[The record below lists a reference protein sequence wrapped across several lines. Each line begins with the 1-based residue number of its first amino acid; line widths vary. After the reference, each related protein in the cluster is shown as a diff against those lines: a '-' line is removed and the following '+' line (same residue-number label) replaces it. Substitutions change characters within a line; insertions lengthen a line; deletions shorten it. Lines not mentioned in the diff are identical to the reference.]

1 MKYAYY
7 PGCSLKSTAKE
18 FDESARAVCQQLD
31 VQLEEIDGWVCCGAS
46 SGHSLDR
53 WVSLALPARNM
64 AIAEKSGLDVA
75 VCCAACFLRLMHTR
89 HEVQADEKVRAN
101 VEELIGMPYQAK
113 QRVRHLLD
121 IIGNEVG
128 MEALQAKVK
137 RPLSGLKVASY
148 YGCYLVRP
156 PKVTHL
162 DDPENPVLMDN
173 IMKALGAEPVDWPGK
188 VDCCGGSLS
197 LTTRKVVTR
206 LVGDIGESA
215 RAAGADVIATAC
227 PLCQANLD
235 SRQASNGLPVLYFTE
250 LIGLA
255 LGLPGVGKWLG
266 KHLIDPTQSLKAIA

>member
-18 FDESARAVCQQLD
+18 FDESARAVCQQLG
-31 VQLEEIDGWVCCGAS
+31 VELEEIDGWVCCGAS

-64 AIAEKSGLDVA
+64 AIAEKDGLDVA

-113 QRVRHLLD
+113 HRVRHMLD

-128 MEALQAKVK
+128 MEALQAKVT

-173 IMKALGAEPVDWPGK
+173 IMKALGAEVVDWPGK

-266 KHLIDPTQSLKAIA
+266 KHLIDPTRSLKAIA

>member
-101 VEELIGMPYQAK
+101 VEKLIGMPYQAK

-173 IMKALGAEPVDWPGK
+173 IIKALGAEPVDWPGK

-266 KHLIDPTQSLKAIA
+266 KHLIDPTRSLKAIA

>member
-64 AIAEKSGLDVA
+64 AIAEKNGLDVA

-173 IMKALGAEPVDWPGK
+173 IMKALGAEPVDWAGK